1 MSRNTRVRRVG
12 TRRATDID
20 RVFHALG
27 DPTRRA
33 LLEALSRES
42 VPASSLAKPLR
53 ISLTAVIQHLRV
65 LEASRLVRTV
75 KVGRT
80 RTCHV
85 DASGFAALDRWILD
99 HRTTWTRRLDR
110 LGELLDEPEQEP

>member
-1 MSRNTRVRRVG
+1 MKRAG
-12 TRRATDID
+12 TRRGAAVD

-33 LLEALSRES
+33 LLDQLGRGSM
-42 VPASSLAKPLR
+42 PASSLAKPLR

-85 DASGFAALDRWILD
+85 DPSGFADLERWILD
-99 HRTTWTRRLDR
+99 HRTIWTRRLDR
-110 LGELLDEPEQEP
+110 LGELLDEPEQET